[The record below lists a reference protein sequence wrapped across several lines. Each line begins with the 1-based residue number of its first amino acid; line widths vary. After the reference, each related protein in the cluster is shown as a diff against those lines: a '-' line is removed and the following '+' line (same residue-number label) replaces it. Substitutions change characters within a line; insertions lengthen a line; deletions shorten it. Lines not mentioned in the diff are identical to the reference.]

1 MGHAPVSPTP
11 SALAFSLPL
20 PQSPWPL
27 SIQTL
32 ALAPEVPIKGG
43 KKAERAGRIRASME
57 DEGLSSSRGNPR
69 FPQGDRPPRTA
80 PAAEPQPATGRLLQP
95 ILDRFRAMLREREEE
110 LREATGEDTPPP
122 PTAGEIVRL
131 YEELLS
137 ELTFNSKPII
147 TELTIIA
154 GQHLQFAEGIADAIC
169 VRVLEVPLDQKL
181 PSLYL
186 LDSIVKNIGRE
197 YMRYFAARLPK
208 VFCEAYN
215 QVHPNQYPAMRHLF
229 GTWFQVFPL
238 SVLRKIEDELQ
249 FSPSKSNQSSGITSM
264 RRSESPS
271 PRPSHGIH
279 VNPKY
284 LEARHLFKHSTAVR
298 AVESHDKVHM
308 TDFNGEQMEENA
320 SEGLKGWSG
329 ASPKFHDIEHAR
341 GVSSS
346 LQVYGRKSS
355 MQCNKYDIDNPEVRP
370 SRRGIL
376 RAGSPHTAA
385 TQASSMVE
393 VEGPTHH
400 SKSKFSRFSPPPI
413 IGPRKSILPLT
424 DRFSRNT
431 SPRRVLERA
440 SPSHSGAGRGT
451 NQNSWFERI
460 WPFDD
465 VTQQVKSSMAFNLNN
480 GYAEKHSRELID
492 AYGNC
497 SGTSTS
503 LEKLPKVQRLDVN
516 GLASEAANI
525 KWKNSEEEEYV
536 WEDMSPTLSD
546 RSRRNSQPPLGRS
559 TGSLSIRGGLTRP
572 DASLLEHDFG
582 RHSWPGQAQ
591 AVDDPAYTVE
601 DRIPLFGSAH
611 GSRNRKN
618 LDSIVNQNK
627 LLPHSQGSHHTREP
641 RKLPY
646 VFPQSSQQSLSPQ
659 ARGRAP
665 QMPVAAS
672 GITPPI
678 GNKLPNLYENTPDME
693 VAFQELSSSHSNP
706 FNVDTS
712 TLEIYL
718 PQIPH
723 SPPPAPIIWPPV
735 HKSEALPLLPILP
748 NQKQFKSP
756 FDFLEASKP
765 LLNQGLE
772 SSFYFSQHQDDTAD
786 TKNSNSNK
794 LLQVP
799 YQQPGLA
806 HENRQSQERGTN
818 MQIQS
823 QEAHRG
829 FIPSAPAQLSFQ
841 PLNHAQPSG
850 QGVAMGSVL
859 PNPLSRL
866 PSSAAVNSM
875 PDTSLHVHA
884 SILPPLPPGPPP
896 ASSHMGPVSQNM
908 GSVVSCSPA
917 SAFSGLISS
926 LMAQGLISLTSPA
939 QSQDSVGVEFNAE
952 LLKVRRELAINA
964 LYTDLPRQ
972 CTTCGLRFKCQQEHG
987 SHMDWHVTKNRIS
1000 KYRKQK
1006 PSRKWFVSAKEWLS
1020 GAEALGNDVV
1030 PGFLPTEDVT
1040 EKKEDK
1046 ELAVPADE
1054 NQTVCALC
1062 GEPFEDFYSDDA
1074 EEWMYKGAVYLNAP
1088 EGYSEGLD
1096 RLQLGPIV
1104 HAKCR
1109 SESTEG
1115 SGQT

>member
-1 MGHAPVSPTP
+1 
-11 SALAFSLPL
+11 
-20 PQSPWPL
+20 
-27 SIQTL
+27 
-32 ALAPEVPIKGG
+32 
-43 KKAERAGRIRASME
+43 ME

-69 FPQGDRPPRTA
+69 FPQGDRPPRPA
-80 PAAEPQPATGRLLQP
+80 PVAEPQPPPGRSLP
-95 ILDRFRAMLREREEE
+95 TILDRFRAMLRERDEE
-110 LREATGEDTPPP
+110 LREAIGEDPPPP

-154 GQHLQFAEGIADAIC
+154 GQHPQLAEGIADAIC
-169 VRVLEVPLDQKL
+169 ARVLEVPLDQKL

-197 YMRYFAARLPK
+197 YVRYFAARLPK

-215 QVHPNQYPAMRHLF
+215 QVHPSQYPAMRHLF
-229 GTWFQVFPL
+229 GTWSQVFPL

-249 FSPSKSNQSSGITSM
+249 FSPSKNSQSSGITSM
-264 RRSESPS
+264 RQSESPS

-284 LEARHLFKHSTAVR
+284 LEARHLFKHSTTMR
-298 AVESHDKVHM
+298 AVESHDKAHM
-308 TDFNGEQMEENA
+308 TDFDGEQMEGNA

-329 ASPKFHDIEHAR
+329 GSPKFHDIEHAR

-346 LQVYGRKSS
+346 LQVYGQKSS
-355 MQCNKYDIDNPEVRP
+355 LQCNEYDIDHPEVLP
-370 SRRGIL
+370 SRRGIV
-376 RAGSPHTAA
+376 RTGSPLTAA
-385 TQASSMVE
+385 TRATSIVE
-393 VEGPTHH
+393 VEGPTRH

-413 IGPRKSILPLT
+413 IGPRKSVSPPT
-424 DRFSRNT
+424 DRFSRRT
-431 SPRRVLERA
+431 SPRRVLKRT
-440 SPSHSGAGRGT
+440 SPSHSEAGRGT
-451 NQNSWFERI
+451 NQNGRFERS
-460 WPFDD
+460 WPCDD
-465 VTQQVKSSMAFNLNN
+465 ATEQVKSSMAFSLNS
-480 GYAEKHSRELID
+480 GYAKQHSRDLID

-497 SGTSTS
+497 RGKSTS

-516 GLASEAANI
+516 GIASEAATR

-546 RSRRNSQPPLGRS
+546 RSRRKSQPPLGPS
-559 TGSLSIRGGLTRP
+559 TGNLSIRGGLTRP

-591 AVDDPAYTVE
+591 LPAIDDPAYTVE
-601 DRIPLFGSAH
+601 DRIHFFGNAH
-611 GSRNRKN
+611 GSMNRKY
-618 LDSIVNQNK
+618 LDGIVNQHK
-627 LLPHSQGSHHTREP
+627 LLADSQGSHHTHEP

-646 VFPQSSQQSLSPQ
+646 MFPQSSQQSLSPRL
-659 ARGRAP
+659 RGRAS

-672 GITPPI
+672 GITPSI

-693 VAFQELSSSHSNP
+693 VAFQTLSSSHSDP

-712 TLEIYL
+712 TLERYL
-718 PQIPH
+718 PQRPH
-723 SPPPAPIIWPPV
+723 SPPHAPTVWPPV
-735 HKSEALPLLPILP
+735 HKSQPLPLLPVPP
-748 NQKQFKSP
+748 NQKQCKSP
-756 FDFLEASKP
+756 FDFLEANKP
-765 LLNQGLE
+765 LLNQGPE
-772 SSFYFSQHQDDTAD
+772 SSFYFSQHQNDTAD
-786 TKNSNSNK
+786 RKNLNSNK

-806 HENRQSQERGTN
+806 LENRQSHERGTT
-818 MQIQS
+818 MQIQA

-829 FIPSAPAQLSFQ
+829 LIPSAPAQLSSHLVAQ
-841 PLNHAQPSG
+841 PLNHVQSSG
-850 QGVAMGSVL
+850 QGVAMVSVL

-866 PSSAAVNSM
+866 PSSVAMNNM
-875 PDTSLHVHA
+875 PDTSLLVDA

-896 ASSHMGPVSQNM
+896 ASSQMGPVSQNA
-908 GSVVSCSPA
+908 GSVVSSSPA

-926 LMAQGLISLTSPA
+926 LMAQGLISLNPPA
-939 QSQDSVGVEFNAE
+939 PSQDCVGVEFNAE
-952 LLKVRRELAINA
+952 LLKVRRESAINA

-972 CTTCGLRFKCQQEHG
+972 CTTCGLRFKRQEEHS

-1006 PSRKWFVSAKEWLS
+1006 PSRRWFVSAKEWLS

-1030 PGFLPTEDVT
+1030 PGFLPTEAVT

-1046 ELAVPADE
+1046 EMAVPADE

-1062 GEPFEDFYSDDA
+1062 GEPFEDFYSDDT

-1096 RLQLGPIV
+1096 RSQLGPIV

-1115 SGQT
+1115 SGQA